1 MNVPRMITLK
11 IGRGVPCTSKW
22 RKSVNISH
30 FETPY
35 NICFRSCEIL
45 RVKTVNVSMKTS
57 WIFFPFIDLNY
68 NSTGMFILT
77 KNHQKVIEGTYNLGH
92 TIGIRIIIELFEK
105 YQSITGSS

>member
-1 MNVPRMITLK
+1 MK
-11 IGRGVPCTSKW
+11 I
-22 RKSVNISH
+22 
-30 FETPY
+30 F
-35 NICFRSCEIL
+35 
-45 RVKTVNVSMKTS
+45 